1 MIDFYF
7 WNTPNG
13 YKVMMFLEEVGIP
26 YRLLPVN
33 IGKGEQFESSFLQ
46 ISPNN
51 RIPAIVDHDP
61 VVCDEPVSIF
71 ESGAI
76 LIYLS
81 QKLGRFLPTDIRK
94 RTEVLQWLFWQVG
107 GLGPMAGQ
115 SGHFQQYAPE
125 RIPYAIERYH
135 NETERLLKVLDNQ
148 LIKHEFIAGQ
158 YSIADMA
165 CYPWVFVHDKLNVD
179 IDQFP
184 ALARW
189 LQQIADRP
197 ATINAY
203 AKGEAVNQAPTMT
216 EESRKI
222 LFGQNANTVTA

>member
-13 YKVMMFLEEVGIP
+13 YKVLLFLEEVGIP
-26 YRLLPVN
+26 YRLIPVN
-33 IGKGEQFESSFLQ
+33 IGRGEQFKSSFLE

-76 LIYLS
+76 LLYLGE
-81 QKLGRFLPTDIRK
+81 KLGRFMPKELKK
-94 RTEVLQWLFWQVG
+94 RTEVQQWLFWQVG

-115 SGHFQQYAPE
+115 SFHFQHYAPE
-125 RIPYAIERYH
+125 RMPYAIKRYYD
-135 NETERLLKVLDNQ
+135 ETTRLFKVLDKQ
-148 LIKHEFIAGQ
+148 LTRHEFIAGQ

-165 CYPWVFVHDKLNVD
+165 CYPWVVPYNKLD
-179 IDQFP
+179 IQINQFP
-184 ALARW
+184 AVERW
-189 LQQIADRP
+189 LQQIVSRP
-197 ATINAY
+197 ATIRAY
-203 AKGEAVNQAPTMT
+203 EKGEALNQAPTVN

-222 LFGQNANTVTA
+222 LFGQNARTVTA